1 MGIIPEPIEYGANCD
16 TCYASGETPLYFKAF
31 FSGMKRGS
39 LWTDDMPGNMNGY
52 YDITQDPTYSCRW
65 RSPIG
70 TWQRVL
76 YEHTPT
82 HSYLT
87 ISLPGGWYAFT
98 ADIATHCGKWFAN
111 AETDPSGNIFYGGE
125 GVVMHPSEMAAHI
138 EKVTPLIDP
147 DPRMELFTL
156 PGSQSSIRY
165 AGKRDATRISIV
177 LDI

>member
-1 MGIIPEPIEYGANCD
+1 MGIIPEPIEYGNNCN

-52 YDITQDPTYSCRW
+52 YDIIQDPTYNCRW
-65 RSPIG
+65 RYNSPS
-70 TWQRVL
+70 WQRVL

-82 HSYLT
+82 YSFVVMT
-87 ISLPGGWYAFT
+87 TPGGWVAFE
-98 ADIATHCGKWFAN
+98 ADLTPHCGTWFEN
-111 AETDPSGNIFYGGE
+111 RYTSPTGRIYYGGE
-125 GVVMHPSEMAAHI
+125 CVIMHPSEMSFHI

-156 PGSQSSIRY
+156 PDSKASIRY